1 MGMDSGDSFYVTQ
14 MPLRYIIMQGL
25 FQIMRS
31 DDLCERHRIAM
42 YIYSIFWPQLK
53 KELDE
58 AVRRNL
64 AENKPNL
71 RRYTDRDLII
81 YGVRRVEEMK
91 TMQRRRILEAEINAI
106 CKAVVE
112 VMEKH
117 NLIETPYRSLGEIE
131 L

>member
-1 MGMDSGDSFYVTQ
+1 MDSGDSFYVTQ

-31 DDLCERHRIAM
+31 DDLRERHRIAM

-64 AENKPNL
+64 EENKPDI
-71 RRYTDRDLII
+71 RRYTDKDLII

-91 TMQRRRILEAEINAI
+91 TMQRRRILETEINAI
-106 CKAVVE
+106 CKAIIE

-117 NLIETPYRSLGEIE
+117 NLIETPYKSLGELE